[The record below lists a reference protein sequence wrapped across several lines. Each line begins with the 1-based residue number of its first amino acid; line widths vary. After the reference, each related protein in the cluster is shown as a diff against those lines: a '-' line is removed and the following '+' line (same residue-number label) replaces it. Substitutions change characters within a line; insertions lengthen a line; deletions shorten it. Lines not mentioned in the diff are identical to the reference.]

1 MARTRT
7 IDLPR
12 TPMEGIEALFL
23 GDAGVFA
30 GAFEGDAA
38 GDVAEAVVK
47 RATRI
52 STF

>member
-1 MARTRT
+1 
-7 IDLPR
+7 
-12 TPMEGIEALFL
+12 MEGIAALFL

-30 GAFEGDAA
+30 GALEGDAA
-38 GDVAEAVVK
+38 GDVADEAVVK